1 MSLYKNKKI
10 KCDEFSIKFE
20 EEIKEASRRKDT
32 FFFIHVPNSK
42 YSSVEEYCNKHNYR
56 IEVSHEMDGK
66 IYYKVNL

>member
-10 KCDEFSIKFE
+10 KCDEFLIKFE

-32 FFFIHVPNSK
+32 FFFIHIPNSK

-56 IEVSHEMDGK
+56 IEVSHETDGK
-66 IYYKVNL
+66 IYYKVSL

>member
-20 EEIKEASRRKDT
+20 EEIKDASRRKDT
-32 FFFIHVPNSK
+32 FFFIHIPNSK

-56 IEVSHEMDGK
+56 VEVSHETDGK
-66 IYYKVNL
+66 IYYKVSL

>member
-20 EEIKEASRRKDT
+20 EEIKDASRRKDT
-32 FFFIHVPNSK
+32 FFFIHIPNSK

-56 IEVSHEMDGK
+56 IEVSHETDGK
-66 IYYKVNL
+66 IYYKVSL

>member
-20 EEIKEASRRKDT
+20 EEIKDASRRKDT
-32 FFFIHVPNSK
+32 FFFIHIPNSK

-56 IEVSHEMDGK
+56 VEVSHETDGK
-66 IYYKVNL
+66 IL

>member
-32 FFFIHVPNSK
+32 FFFIHIPNSK

-56 IEVSHEMDGK
+56 IEVSHETDGK
-66 IYYKVNL
+66 IYYKVSL

>member
-20 EEIKEASRRKDT
+20 EKIKDASRRKDT
-32 FFFIHVPNSK
+32 FFFIHIPNSK

-56 IEVSHEMDGK
+56 IEVSHETDGK
-66 IYYKVNL
+66 IYYKVSL